1 MSIGKCRTANYK
13 SKISF
18 KMWIR
23 KAIVLLF
30 LFLSLC
36 SEAQLFENQ
45 IHSIDSLFE
54 EWNQPDF
61 PGGVV
66 GVMKD
71 GEAVFQKAYGLAS
84 LEYLVPNN
92 ESTLFNIGSV
102 SKQLTAMGIVL
113 LQQQGKLHFDD
124 EIQKYL
130 PGFPEFKQEIT
141 IRHLL
146 HHTSGLRELHDLLAL
161 AGWRG
166 DDYRTNEDIY
176 RFMLRQ
182 KDMNFKPGDEFMY
195 CNTGYI
201 LLAKIIENITG
212 ESFPEWMKKSVF
224 ESLGLHRTFV
234 EDNYQHIV
242 PNTATSYYHSHDNV
256 FERAEGYWAYT
267 GAGNVYSTAGDLL
280 KWSKNFYDP
289 QRGWEDRFKI
299 LQILD
304 MLNDGTE
311 NNYAFGLFIDEKF
324 GFKRIQHAGVVG
336 GFRSFVSIYPE
347 ERLNIVVL
355 TNFSS
360 APFGERADQIAK
372 MLLPVNNKSVQADNQ
387 QEEQESKNTEN
398 QQGKINPDMYTGI
411 FYSPEL
417 ETQYKIYLKDGEL
430 KWHHA
435 RHGDF
440 NMHMVSTDQLEGQWP
455 FSEVRFIRDDSGKV
469 TGIRV
474 SNERV
479 KNVWFKKMKTEKY

>member
-1 MSIGKCRTANYK
+1 
-13 SKISF
+13 
-18 KMWIR
+18 MWIR
-23 KAIVLLF
+23 KVIVLLF

-71 GEAVFQKAYGLAS
+71 GEAAFQKAYGLAS

-102 SKQLTAMGIVL
+102 SKQFTAMGIVL

-130 PGFPEFKQEIT
+130 PGFPEFKQKIT

-242 PNTATSYYHSHDNV
+242 PNTRECV
-256 FERAEGYWAYT
+256 FNCRRLVKMVEEFLRSA
-267 GAGNVYSTAGDLL
+267 
-280 KWSKNFYDP
+280 
-289 QRGWEDRFKI
+289 
-299 LQILD
+299 
-304 MLNDGTE
+304 
-311 NNYAFGLFIDEKF
+311 
-324 GFKRIQHAGVVG
+324 AGVG
-336 GFRSFVSIYPE
+336 RSFQ
-347 ERLNIVVL
+347 N
-355 TNFSS
+355 S
-360 APFGERADQIAK
+360 ANTRYAK
-372 MLLPVNNKSVQADNQ
+372 
-387 QEEQESKNTEN
+387 
-398 QQGKINPDMYTGI
+398 
-411 FYSPEL
+411 
-417 ETQYKIYLKDGEL
+417 
-430 KWHHA
+430 
-435 RHGDF
+435 
-440 NMHMVSTDQLEGQWP
+440 
-455 FSEVRFIRDDSGKV
+455 
-469 TGIRV
+469 
-474 SNERV
+474 
-479 KNVWFKKMKTEKY
+479 